1 MCDYSL
7 MMFPNRLA
15 AEGEELA
22 AHKFQS
28 GTTGFVSCSDFQI
41 WQANRRSNSIWQWF
55 STVFSSIDEPKPVVC
70 IPPGARLRFEGC
82 PEFLGGD
89 RSPFGAHCLA
99 SFTELSAEAN
109 QHRDA
114 LRFDD
119 GSVVFLGMLAEGQRV
134 RVLRLSSSEENEKT
148 PTTPERVDVA

>member
-15 AEGEELA
+15 TMGEELV
-22 AHKFQS
+22 AHRFRS

-41 WQANRRSNSIWQWF
+41 WQANRRSKNIWQWLTTAF
-55 STVFSSIDEPKPVVC
+55 SPVDEPKTVVC
-70 IPPGARLRFEGC
+70 IPPGARLRLEGC
-82 PEFLGGD
+82 PEFINSD
-89 RSPFGAHCLA
+89 RSPLGSHGLA

-109 QHRDA
+109 HHRDA

-119 GSVVFLGMLAEGQRV
+119 GVVVFLGMLAEGQRV
-134 RVLRLSSSEENEKT
+134 RILRLSSSEESEET
-148 PTTPERVDVA
+148 PATPGRAHAG